1 MKEDLT
7 CRFCGEGKYSD
18 VVDPKRDRHALHNEG
33 FGGLGRMSGRGWR
46 ILECDR
52 CQNIQF
58 FRLTVED
65 SKRRGW
71 EM

>member
-7 CRFCGEGKYSD
+7 CRFCGAGTYRD
-18 VVDPKRDRHALHNEG
+18 IIDPRRDMHALHNEG
-33 FGGLGRMSGRGWR
+33 FGGLGRSAGRGWR

-58 FRLTVED
+58 FRLTAEE
-65 SKRRGW
+65 SERRGW
-71 EM
+71 RR